1 MCVVSFIGDHYGR
14 KYTYPVDVYP
24 SQPWGPFP
32 SEKETLPDIARRLT
46 NNQTVTREEFDKLKE
61 SVKEMKEL
69 LIKAIE
75 YDKRTGQPECEN
87 EDKIKLLR
95 SIAKL
100 VGVELPI

>member
-1 MCVVSFIGDHYGR
+1 MCVVSFIGDHYSR
-14 KYTYPVDVYP
+14 KYTYPYEVYP
-24 SQPWGPFP
+24 SQPPFP
-32 SEKETLPDIARRLT
+32 NEKETLPDIARRLT

-75 YDKRTGQPECEN
+75 YDKRTGQSECEN
-87 EDKIKLLR
+87 EDKMQLLR
-95 SIAKL
+95 QIAKL